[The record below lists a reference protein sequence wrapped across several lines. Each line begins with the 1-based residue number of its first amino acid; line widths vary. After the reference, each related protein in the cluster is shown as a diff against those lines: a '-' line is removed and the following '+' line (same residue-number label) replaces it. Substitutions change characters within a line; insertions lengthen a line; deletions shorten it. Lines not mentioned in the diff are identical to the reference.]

1 MSIIDV
7 SVHPDTHKALRSGQQ
22 RSTCVCAL
30 MPTHACVRAHKHTV
44 THTTTHLCLQMETHS
59 SPDHLQWGLKLFSHS
74 DTSSFIHSFAPSTL
88 LSQPLCA
95 NSGAG
100 HRGGGNKQ
108 D

>member
-74 DTSSFIHSFAPSTL
+74 DTSSFIHSFICSINFALTA
-88 LSQPLCA
+88 PLCQLWCWA
-95 NSGAG
+95 PWWW
-100 HRGGGNKQ
+100 K
-108 D
+108 

>member
-7 SVHPDTHKALRSGQQ
+7 SVHPDTHKALRSRQH
-22 RSTCVCAL
+22 RSTCVYAL

-44 THTTTHLCLQMETHS
+44 TYTTTHLCLQMESHS

-74 DTSSFIHSFAPSTL
+74 DTSSFIHSFIHL
-88 LSQPLCA
+88 LHQLC
-95 NSGAG
+95 SHSPFGAG
-100 HRGGGNKQ
+100 HRGGGNEQ